1 MGRRTV
7 PIPFKKV
14 FQRPSMRRIL
24 FPFTVV
30 LFLLL
35 IALAVLAT

>member
-1 MGRRTV
+1 M

-14 FQRPSMRRIL
+14 FQRPSVRRIL
-24 FPFTVV
+24 FPFTAA

-35 IALAVLAT
+35 IVLAVLAT